1 MKPIHDLTEPQVK
14 LLLSL
19 RERPRT
25 LSSDLR
31 PLKPL
36 LDQELARPRAVRHP
50 GSNYSYELT
59 TRGRTLA
66 QEILEA
72 QAAAENTKSGPG

>member
-1 MKPIHDLTEPQVK
+1 MKPIQDLTEPQVK

-19 RERPRT
+19 RERPRM
-25 LSSDLR
+25 LAEYYR

-36 LDQELARPRAVRHP
+36 IDQELARPRALKGF
-50 GSNYSYELT
+50 GSNYTYELT
-59 TRGRTLA
+59 ARGQTLA

-72 QAAAENTKSGPG
+72 RADLENSKLATS